1 MQSTAFSLFNAW
13 KQGHFPTKTGDHC
26 AKTANYHVGLG
37 TWMISPK
44 PNNREKT
51 GSRPG
56 VRPRPAAFGGGRE
69 WAALR
74 RARSVAQSDGAD
86 LGQVFGAR
94 AAVIEETMSGVA
106 RILASGC

>member
-1 MQSTAFSLFNAW
+1 
-13 KQGHFPTKTGDHC
+13 
-26 AKTANYHVGLG
+26 
-37 TWMISPK
+37 MISPK

-51 GSRPG
+51 GSLG
-56 VRPRPAAFGGGRE
+56 VRQRPAAFGGGRK

-74 RARSVAQSDGAD
+74 PARSVAQSDGAD